1 MHHIT
6 EWEHPI
12 TLILLSVVAAAS
24 REGVVSSQMKHLQ
37 WKQKINNSNFPQ
49 LAMHHPHLKLIE
61 IVSAVFLPY
70 QLLQLRQTSFHFMF
84 LSLVLEGE
92 QKLQSSLSKWAT
104 KHKRQYEQAKTQKKK
119 KTTFPNHPHSPSKTN
134 KQKPTTIEK
143 YQQYSRENPL

>member
-12 TLILLSVVAAAS
+12 MLILLSVVAAAS

-37 WKQKINNSNFPQ
+37 RKQKINNSNFPQ

-70 QLLQLRQTSFHFMF
+70 QLLQLRQTYFHFMF

-119 KTTFPNHPHSPSKTN
+119 KNNLPQPPTLPLKN
-134 KQKPTTIEK
+134 KQTKT
-143 YQQYSRENPL
+143 YNNREVSAIL

>member
-24 REGVVSSQMKHLQ
+24 RGVVSSQMKHLQ
-37 WKQKINNSNFPQ
+37 RKQKINNSNFPQ

-70 QLLQLRQTSFHFMF
+70 QLLQLRQTYFHFMF

-119 KTTFPNHPHSPSKTN
+119 KNNLPQPPTLPLKN
-134 KQKPTTIEK
+134 KQTKT
-143 YQQYSRENPL
+143 YNNREVSAIL

>member
-1 MHHIT
+1 M
-6 EWEHPI
+6 
-12 TLILLSVVAAAS
+12 LILLSVVAAAS

-37 WKQKINNSNFPQ
+37 RKQKINNSNFPQ

-70 QLLQLRQTSFHFMF
+70 QLLQLRQTYFHFMF

-119 KTTFPNHPHSPSKTN
+119 KQPSPTTHTPPQKQTN
-134 KQKPTTIEK
+134 KNL
-143 YQQYSRENPL
+143 QQ